1 MDKLTIVLPTYNEA
15 ANLRPMVGALLAL
28 PLEQQVRIVVVDDN
42 SPDGTGAIADE
53 LSEAY
58 PGVVEVLHRSKKEGL
73 GAAYLAG
80 FRRALDDG
88 ADLVLQM
95 DCDFSHRPQ
104 DVPVLIAA
112 LGGADV
118 AIGSRFCPGGTL
130 GETWGHMRR
139 ALSRAANG
147 LYVRWSLGLR
157 LHDATGGF
165 RLWRREALLAIDPWK
180 RLTQNGY
187 GFQVEMAYMAHRLGL
202 RIAEVPI
209 HFPQRARGQSKMS
222 LRIVAEAAFSVPLLR
237 DEHAGLRPTGWR
249 ERVRIELPG
258 IHPRTKHRLL
268 VLVLLAMLAR
278 LVAMAQMPLVP
289 EEAYYWMYAQQP
301 NLSYFDHPPMVAW
314 VIALGTALFGHTEL
328 GVRFVGHALML
339 ASAVLLYRFGRA
351 WFGRAAGLCAAVLL
365 LLLPMYYATGFIAT
379 MDAPLLFF
387 WLLGMVGV
395 TGALKHGR
403 PSGWYI
409 AGAALGGAMLSKYT
423 GVFLAVGAVASV
435 VVYAPWRRHLR
446 TIHPYL
452 GLLLAGALF
461 APVLYWNATH
471 GWASFRFQFIDRFGD
486 APLNPRLLLAF
497 VGIQVLALT
506 PVLLWRLLADAP
518 RLFRHK
524 RWMRPR
530 WIITLAFS
538 APLLGVMAYKSLRH
552 GIHLNWTLPAL
563 LALLP
568 AASYL
573 FLARARHA
581 RTAAR
586 RLWWARQLAW
596 TAGGSAVA
604 VVGVMLFL
612 LVAQAHHNPISAFGP
627 WKELAA
633 IVEEYEDRVEHETG
647 REPLVVGMDKYRL
660 ASVLAFYRGPME
672 FEYEPANYTTSQWI
686 VGAPGLGY
694 AYWARLEGW
703 HGMDCVIV
711 ADARETD
718 LLDRLRPFFAS
729 VDRVDD
735 PRLAQLGR
743 KKYQVVLCRSYRP
756 LGSGTLAQVPRG
768 A

>member
-1 MDKLTIVLPTYNEA
+1 MQALTFVLPTYNEA
-15 ANLRPMVGALLAL
+15 SNLEHMVESLLAL
-28 PLEQQVRIVVVDDN
+28 ELKHVVRIIVVDDN
-42 SPDGTGAIADE
+42 SPDGTGSIADG
-53 LSEAY
+53 LALRH
-58 PGVVEVLHRSKKEGL
+58 PGVVSVLHRSKKEGL
-73 GAAYLAG
+73 GSAYLAG
-80 FRRALDDG
+80 FRKALDDG

-104 DVPVLIAA
+104 DVPTLIAA
-112 LGGADV
+112 MGDADV

-130 GETWGHMRR
+130 GDTWGHMRR
-139 ALSRAANG
+139 VLSRVANG

-209 HFPQRARGQSKMS
+209 HFPERARGQSKMS
-222 LRIVAEAAFSVPLLR
+222 SRIVAEAALNVPLLR
-237 DEHAGLRPTGWR
+237 DEHAGLRPKGWR

-258 IHPRTKHRLL
+258 IRPRTRHRLL

-301 NLSYFDHPPMVAW
+301 NLSYYDHPPMVAW

-328 GVRFVGHALML
+328 GVRFVGQALML

-365 LLLPMYYATGFIAT
+365 LVLPLYYATGFIAT

-387 WLLGMVGV
+387 WLLCMVGV

-403 PSGWYI
+403 PSGWYL
-409 AGAALGGAMLSKYT
+409 AGAALGGALLSKYT
-423 GVFLAVGAVASV
+423 GVFLAVGAVAAV

-452 GLLLAGALF
+452 GLLLAGAIF
-461 APVLYWNATH
+461 APVIYWNATH

-486 APLNPRLLLAF
+486 APLNPRLMLTFA
-497 VGIQVLALT
+497 GIQVLALT
-506 PVLLWRLLADAP
+506 PLLLWRLVADAP
-518 RLFRHK
+518 RLARHG
-524 RWMRPR
+524 RWRRPA
-530 WIITLAFS
+530 WIITMAFS
-538 APLLGVMAYKSLRH
+538 APLLAVMAAKALRYN
-552 GIHLNWTLPAL
+552 IHLNWTLPAL
-563 LALLP
+563 LPLLP
-568 AASYL
+568 AVSYL
-573 FLARARHA
+573 FIARARLA
-581 RTAAR
+581 TTAAR
-586 RLWWARQLAW
+586 RLWWSRQLAW
-596 TAGGSAVA
+596 TAGGSALA
-604 VVGVMLFL
+604 VIGAMLFL
-612 LVAQAHHNPISAFGP
+612 VIARAHHNPISAFGP
-627 WKELAA
+627 WEELAA
-633 IVEEYEDRVEHETG
+633 IVEEYEDRIEHETG
-647 REPLVVGMDKYRL
+647 HEPLVVGMDKYRL

-672 FEYEPANYTTSQWI
+672 FDYEPSDFTTSQWL
-686 VGAPGLGY
+686 VGAEGLGF
-694 AYWARLEGW
+694 AYWSKMDEWR
-703 HGMDCVIV
+703 GMDCIVV

-718 LLDRLRPFFAS
+718 LLDRLRPCFAS
-729 VDRVDD
+729 TDKVDD

-743 KKYQVVLCRSYRP
+743 KKYQIVVCRTYRP
-756 LGSGTLAQVPRG
+756 PG
-768 A
+768 AGVMARAHGGV